1 MVLVELDFG
10 NIGRRHTRSTFYY
23 LFYMTTREITFSY
36 RSKKS
41 TQDRVVGGV
50 GSLLGDYAVVQGY
63 IL

>member
-10 NIGRRHTRSTFYY
+10 NNWPTSHEKHLLLPLLYDDSR
-23 LFYMTTREITFSY
+23 ITFSY